1 MLSHA
6 LIKISGRLVQ
16 NKGKGGGGRG
26 KGGERKGR
34 GRGRLLPPLQ
44 LGHLGTFLEE
54 TRHYPNSLPE
64 KLAVAETAVVF
75 IMAEQSQEIS
85 GWKN

>member
-16 NKGKGGGGRG
+16 NKGKEGGGRG

-44 LGHLGTFLEE
+44 LGHLGTLLEE
-54 TRHYPNSLPE
+54 TSHYLNSLPG
-64 KLAVAETAVVF
+64 ETCSGRDQVVF

-85 GWKN
+85 RWKN